1 MSTTRPEL
9 SERTESARSNTTVTM
24 LAVIAV
30 FVALSAVGSLVKIP
44 SPLGTV
50 AFDSAPGFFVG
61 IAFGGVP
68 GAIVALI
75 GHLITAAMTGFPL
88 TLPMHLIIAVGMG
101 LCAWAFGVLGRR
113 GNVGLVIG
121 FVVAA
126 VLNSFVLGLIVLP
139 IGGVAMYTGMS
150 ISLLVGAIANL
161 AVATIAYLALRNT
174 RLLRR

>member
-1 MSTTRPEL
+1 MSTTRTEL
-9 SERTESARSNTTVTM
+9 SDRTQTTGSNATVRM
-24 LAVIAV
+24 LAIIAV
-30 FVALSAVGSLVKIP
+30 FVALSAVGSLIKIP

-50 AFDSAPGFFVG
+50 AFDSAPGFFVAV
-61 IAFGGVP
+61 AFGGVA
-68 GAIVALI
+68 GAIVAFV

-88 TLPMHLIIAVGMG
+88 TLPMHLIVAVGMG
-101 LCAWAFGVLGRR
+101 VCAWAFGVLGRR

-139 IGGVAMYTGMS
+139 VGGVAMYTGMS
-150 ISLLVGAIANL
+150 ISLLVGAVANL
-161 AVATIAYLALRNT
+161 AVAAIAYLALRNT